1 MAKVSE
7 QYTDL
12 DKLRHSCS
20 HVLAQAVKRKYPHAK
35 LGFGPPVEGGFY
47 YDIHL
52 PESLTDADLEAI
64 ESEMQKIIEVNY
76 TFEKKRARSSKK
88 RTRPSNWKPSISS
101 KARKISLSSLTGSL
115 PIFANIRMRRRPVSS
130 KRSS

>member
-1 MAKVSE
+1 MSKVAE

-52 PESLTDADLEAI
+52 PEALADAELEAI
-64 ESEMQKIIEVNY
+64 EKEMQKVIHANY
-76 TFEKKRARSSKK
+76 PFEKKMVSAGE
-88 RTRPSNWKPSISS
+88 
-101 KARKISLSSLTGSL
+101 ARKIFEEKNET
-115 PIFANIRMRRRPVSS
+115 F
-130 KRSS
+130 